1 MKLRKHL
8 ALTGIVAVCLLST
21 DVDNRSASASA
32 TESPASEA
40 LSLAAQAQLADM
52 LAAEQS
58 RHYAEVLQREQ
69 ADAKA
74 HGVKVPGRV
83 SEPFDKVVAELQ
95 PDIGKL
101 IWYRRELRK
110 LGAAATAAERST
122 IERVF
127 REQKAA
133 FDERAVEVLRRWCVD
148 SIRVVKGVEP

>member
-1 MKLRKHL
+1 MKLKQHL
-8 ALTGIVAVCLLST
+8 VLTGIVGVCLLCT

-32 TESPASEA
+32 TESPASGA

-74 HGVKVPGRV
+74 HGVKVPGRA
-83 SEPFDKVVAELQ
+83 SEPFDKVVAQLQ

-101 IWYRRELRK
+101 IWYRRELRR
-110 LGAAATAAERST
+110 LSATATAAERST
-122 IERVF
+122 LEQVL

-133 FDERAVEVLRRWCVD
+133 FDERAVEVSRRWCLY
-148 SIRVVKGVEP
+148 SMRTSGSFGQ